1 MTTDSIALLRELFDA
16 VVELPPGAR
25 EAALRERCDDALLIR
40 EVLGLCEA
48 GDRAHTARLHAGRDA
63 MLVSMTAP
71 ALSVGETLG
80 PWRIVGEIGHGGMG
94 LVYRVERSDGH
105 YAQTAALKFI
115 AGAPGAERLA
125 HFARERQLLARLN
138 HPNVAR
144 LLDGGASADQ
154 RPYLVMEYVD
164 GLHIDRWCSEHHLGT
179 QAIVRLFLQVCE
191 AVAFAHRQLIVHCD
205 LKPSN
210 LLVER
215 TGRAVLLDF
224 GVARLIGGL
233 DDADA
238 MNRSSGY
245 TPGYASPEQRA
256 GAAVSTASDVY
267 SLGVVLSELLKDATD
282 SVPAELAA
290 IVAKARAD
298 DAAQRYG
305 SAESLA
311 ADLERYLARE
321 PVAAVDGGRW
331 YRAHC
336 FVRRHALS
344 VVLATAL
351 VLSLVAGLAA
361 TLLTLQDADRARLRA
376 ERTADFLGTVLSAV
390 DPNRARDLD
399 RTLLREILDQAAV
412 NANTELADEPEVLAE
427 VEGVIGETYGRLGEP
442 QAAVDHMRRALELF
456 PVSALRDR
464 LRLRARI
471 ANMKDALNQRSEAQA
486 ELESVTQEF
495 QAAFPAD
502 DPDVLRARA
511 LLANQYARI
520 GDWQRALAQARELQ
534 PVLEAKLGVDHETT
548 LSNLHGL
555 AIALDESD
563 DFAAAEKAFQRLI
576 EQRTAKLGENHTR
589 TIGTVSG
596 LAILYLQHEQYAK
609 AQAVLEPLYPRA
621 VQRLGERSVQTMN
634 IASLLGSALR
644 LGGKVEESEQ
654 WYRLALDQSYAMY
667 GKGHSATMFYEQN
680 FAHFEVAA
688 GRPNEALQRLDRIE
702 PLLAKNAGA
711 RSQVIADLN
720 RARGRALEALGRYD
734 EARITLSNALAID
747 RERYANENHPRVRE
761 DLEAL
766 AELEKNRQ
774 AHAEKH

>member
-1 MTTDSIALLRELFDA
+1 MTTEPIALLRQLFDA

-25 EAALRERCDDALLIR
+25 EAALRERCSDEDLVQ
-40 EVLGLCEA
+40 EVLALCA
-48 GDRAHTARLHAGRDA
+48 ASDRARTAQLHAGRDA
-63 MLVSMTAP
+63 MLVSMAAP
-71 ALSVGETLG
+71 ALSIGETLG
-80 PWRIVGEIGHGGMG
+80 PWRIVGEIAHGGMG

-164 GLHIDRWCSEHHLGT
+164 GLHIDRWCRERHLGL
-179 QAIVRLFLQVCE
+179 QDIVRLFLQVCE

-210 LLVER
+210 LLVEQ

-238 MNRSSGY
+238 MGRSCGY

-267 SLGVVLSELLKDATD
+267 SLGVVLSELLQGATD
-282 SVPAELAA
+282 AVPAELAA
-290 IVAKARAD
+290 IVAKARAE

-311 ADLERYLARE
+311 ADLARYLARE

-331 YRAHC
+331 YRARC

-344 VVLATAL
+344 VALAAAL

-399 RTLLREILDQAAV
+399 RTLLREILDQAAI

-442 QAAVDHMRRALELF
+442 QAAVDHMQRALELF
-456 PVSALRDR
+456 PASALRER
-464 LRLRARI
+464 LHLRARI
-471 ANMKDALNQRSEAQA
+471 ADMKDALNQRTEARA
-486 ELESVTQEF
+486 ELEAVTQEF
-495 QAAFPAD
+495 KAAFPAD
-502 DPDVLRARA
+502 DPDVLRVRA

-520 GDWQRALAQARELQ
+520 GDWQRGLAQARELQ
-534 PVLEAKLGVDHETT
+534 PLLEEKLGVDHETT
-548 LSNLHGL
+548 LSNLHSL
-555 AIALDESD
+555 AIALDLSG
-563 DFAAAEKAFQRLI
+563 DFAAAERAYLRLI
-576 EQRTAKLGENHTR
+576 EQRTAKLGESNTR
-589 TIGTVSG
+589 TMGAMSG
-596 LAILYLQHEQYAK
+596 LAILYLQHQQYAK
-609 AQAVLEPLYPRA
+609 AQAVLEPLHPRA
-621 VQRLGERSVQTMN
+621 VKRLGERSVQTIN

-644 LGGKVEESEQ
+644 LGGRIEDSER
-654 WYRLALDQSYAMY
+654 WYRWALDQSYALH
-667 GKGHSATMFYEQN
+667 GEGHSATMFYEQN

-688 GRPNEALQRLDRIE
+688 GRPLDALQRLARIE
-702 PLLAKNAGA
+702 PLLAKNNGP
-711 RSQVIADLN
+711 RSAVIADLN
-720 RARGRALEALGRYD
+720 RARGRALGALHRYD
-734 EARITLSNALAID
+734 EARAALNTALAID
-747 RERYANENHPRVRE
+747 RERYGSDDHPRVRE
-761 DLEAL
+761 NFDAL
-766 AELEKNRQ
+766 AELDKAQHTRTL
-774 AHAEKH
+774 KP

>member
-1 MTTDSIALLRELFDA
+1 MTTEPGALLRELFDT
-16 VVELPPGAR
+16 VVELPPDAR
-25 EAALRERCDDALLIR
+25 EAALRARCNDELLIR
-40 EVLGLCEA
+40 EVLGLCKA

-71 ALSVGETLG
+71 ALTTGETLG
-80 PWRIVGEIGHGGMG
+80 PWRIVGEIGRGGMG

-115 AGAPGAERLA
+115 AGAPGTERLA

-144 LLDGGASADQ
+144 LLDGGANADQ

-164 GLHIDRWCSEHHLGT
+164 GMHIDRWCSEHHLGV
-179 QAIVRLFLQVCE
+179 QDIVRLFLQVCE

-210 LLVER
+210 LLVEQ
-215 TGRAVLLDF
+215 TGRVVLLDF

-238 MNRSSGY
+238 MSRSSGY

-267 SLGVVLSELLKDATD
+267 SLGVVLSELLNDAAN

-290 IVAKARAD
+290 IVAKARAE

-305 SAESLA
+305 SAESFA
-311 ADLERYLARE
+311 ADLARYLARE

-331 YRAHC
+331 YRMRC
-336 FVRRHALS
+336 FLRRHA
-344 VVLATAL
+344 VPVALAAAL

-361 TLLTLQDADRARLRA
+361 TLLSLWDADRARLRA

-427 VEGVIGETYGRLGEP
+427 VEGVIGETYGRLAEP
-442 QAAVDHMRRALELF
+442 QAAVDHMRRAHELF
-456 PVSALRDR
+456 PASALRER
-464 LRLRARI
+464 LILRGRI
-471 ANMKDALNQRSEAQA
+471 ANMKDAMNQRSEAQA
-486 ELESVTQEF
+486 ELEAVTKEF
-495 QAAFPAD
+495 QTAFPAD
-502 DPDVLRARA
+502 DPDVLRSRA
-511 LLANQYARI
+511 LLANQYARL
-520 GDWQRALAQARELQ
+520 GDWRRALAQARELQ
-534 PVLEAKLGVDHETT
+534 PLLEEKLGVDHETT
-548 LSNLHGL
+548 LSNLHAM
-555 AIALDESD
+555 AIALDESG
-563 DFAAAEKAFQRLI
+563 DFAAAESAFLRLI
-576 EQRTAKLGENHTR
+576 EQRTAKLGESHTR
-589 TIGTVSG
+589 TIGSVSG

-609 AQAVLEPLYPRA
+609 AQAVLEPLHPRA
-621 VQRLGERSVQTMN
+621 VKRLGERSVQTIN

-644 LGGKVEESEQ
+644 LGGKIAESER
-654 WYRLALDQSYAMY
+654 WYRWALDQSYALH
-667 GKGHSATMFYEQN
+667 GEGHSATMFYEQN

-688 GRPNEALQRLDRIE
+688 GRPAEALQRLARIE
-702 PLLAKNAGA
+702 PLLVKNAGP
-711 RSQVIADLN
+711 RTQVIADLN
-720 RARGRALEALGRYD
+720 RARGRALGALGRYD
-734 EARITLSNALAID
+734 EAFAALNTALEID
-747 RERYANENHPRVRE
+747 RERYGSDAHPRVRE
-761 DLEAL
+761 NLDAL

-774 AHAEKH
+774 AHAEKP